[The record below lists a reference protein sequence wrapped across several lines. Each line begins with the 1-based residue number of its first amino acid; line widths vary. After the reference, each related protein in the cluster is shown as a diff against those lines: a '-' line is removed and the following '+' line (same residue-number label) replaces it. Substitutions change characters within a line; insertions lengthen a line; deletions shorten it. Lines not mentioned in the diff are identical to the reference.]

1 MRQLKAPELYLNEV
15 LYTVFKQYSKMN
27 TAKFNPSPLRVST
40 RVITAN
46 AGTTMDLKTLF
57 NSIGPS
63 LVPLWWP
70 GEGILKMEHEKSVIG
85 QGLKDAFSK
94 RRVSDK
100 IFLNQSTLVV
110 RKRIGVNRTKHN
122 TYSDDSMVFKE
133 VNVKL
138 FANGGIQMTG
148 VPDEVF
154 AEGALVWLIDILRKI
169 DAPVFKEAPNL
180 NKFSTQ
186 LINSDYDVGFSIKRE
201 LIHQILI
208 RTYGL
213 FSTFEGTIYQGV
225 NTKYYF
231 NDANTDP
238 YKAGQCVCKG
248 KCKGQGSGSGDGEC
262 KRITMSIFQTGKIII
277 TGARYYHQIQEAY
290 DYLNRVIK
298 DHADEVLRAPTPAV
312 VEKKADAEGGEVVVK
327 KVRKTRVRKICL
339 SP

>member
-1 MRQLKAPELYLNEV
+1 MDL
-15 LYTVFKQYSKMN
+15 T
-27 TAKFNPSPLRVST
+27 KFNPSPLRVST

-46 AGTTMDLKTLF
+46 AGSTLDLKMLF
-57 NSIGPS
+57 NSIHVA

-70 GEGILKMEHEKSVIG
+70 GEGILKMEHEKAVIG
-85 QGLKDAFSK
+85 LGLKDAFSK

-110 RKRIGVNRTKHN
+110 RKRIDVNRSKHT
-122 TYSDDSMVFKE
+122 TYSDDSMIFKE

-148 VPDEVF
+148 VPDESF
-154 AEGALVWLIDILRKI
+154 AERVLVWLLETLNKI
-169 DAPVFKEAPNL
+169 DAPIFKESPKL

-186 LINSDYDVGFSIKRE
+186 LINSDYDVGYTIKRE
-201 LIHQILI
+201 TIHQILI

-225 NTKYYF
+225 NTKYYY

-238 YKAGQCVCKG
+238 DKAGQCVCKG

-298 DHADEVLRAPTPAV
+298 DHADEVLRAPIPAAATL
-312 VEKKADAEGGEVVVK
+312 ADDSDEEPVPATTK

>member
-1 MRQLKAPELYLNEV
+1 M
-15 LYTVFKQYSKMN
+15 SK
-27 TAKFNPSPLRVST
+27 FSPSPLRVST

-46 AGTTMDLKTLF
+46 AGTTIDLKTLF
-57 NSIGPS
+57 NSVGS
-63 LVPLWWP
+63 VLVPLWWP
-70 GEGILKMEHEKSVIG
+70 GEGVLKMEHEKATIG
-85 QGLKDAFSK
+85 LGLKDSFSK

-110 RKRIGVNRTKHN
+110 RKRIAVDRTKHIS
-122 TYSDDSMVFKE
+122 YSDNSMIYKE

-148 VPDEVF
+148 VPEEGF
-154 AEGALVWLIDILRKI
+154 AEGVLVWLLDILKSI
-169 DAPVFKEAPNL
+169 PAPVFKDTPNL

-186 LINSDYDVGFSIKRE
+186 LINSDYDVGYTIKRE
-201 LIHQILI
+201 AIHQILT

-225 NTKYYF
+225 NTKYYY
-231 NDANTDP
+231 NEANTDP
-238 YKAGQCVCKG
+238 DRAGQCTCKG

-298 DHADEVLRAPTPAV
+298 DHADEVLRGPTPTLAEV
-312 VEKKADAEGGEVVVK
+312 KEEPSTDAGAGTGAGTGTVAPK
-327 KVRKTRVRKICL
+327 KVRKTRVRKIAL

>member
-1 MRQLKAPELYLNEV
+1 MSF
-15 LYTVFKQYSKMN
+15 T
-27 TAKFNPSPLRVST
+27 KFSPSPLRVST

-46 AGTTMDLKTLF
+46 AGSTLDLKTLF
-57 NSIGPS
+57 NSIHVA

-70 GEGILKMEHEKSVIG
+70 GEGILKMEHEKAVIG

-110 RKRIGVNRTKHN
+110 RKRIDVDRTKH
-122 TYSDDSMVFKE
+122 TSYSDDSMIFKE

-148 VPDEVF
+148 VPDERF
-154 AEGALVWLIDILRKI
+154 AEGVLVWLLETLKKI
-169 DAPVFKEAPNL
+169 DAPIFKESPKL

-186 LINSDYDVGFSIKRE
+186 LINSDYDVGYTIKRE
-201 LIHQILI
+201 SIHQILI

-225 NTKYYF
+225 NTKYYY
-231 NDANTDP
+231 NDANTDSD
-238 YKAGQCVCKG
+238 KAGQCVCKG

-298 DHADEVLRAPTPAV
+298 DHADEVLRAPIPAAL
-312 VEKKADAEGGEVVVK
+312 VEADDSDEEPVAATTK